1 MFVDVPQSG
10 KDKGAAAPLISRYR
24 YRRSR
29 ICARPPTAAPR
40 RDVTDMIPCGA
51 LSRGRSFVNYFADRV
66 IRCGENWER
75 GDRWWSMGGK
85 GRDTAWVCVWRRPC
99 WRDTAGYPPR
109 PQLGSAARRQELPL
123 ARPTFYTAQ
132 RRAAMHDARCTMHAM
147 RHDAHTRS
155 SPIYRRPQF
164 LFDLHWQVGTE
175 VLKKDSRPRL
185 SDQNDLRRR
194 SAIVVSLMFLC
205 GRKIYIQF
213 IYVFKMKRA
222 MMSWWYIV
230 WRNNCHVS
238 FMILHGSKNNSKI

>member
-132 RRAAMHDARCTMHAM
+132 RRAAMHDARHEARCTHSLKSDISTPSISIRFTLAGW
-147 RHDAHTRS
+147 DRS
-155 SPIYRRPQF
+155 PEKRLAPATVRSKWSPTTVGYCSQPHVPLRAKNLYSIHICIQNEKSYDELMIY
-164 LFDLHWQVGTE
+164 
-175 VLKKDSRPRL
+175 S
-185 SDQNDLRRR
+185 
-194 SAIVVSLMFLC
+194 
-205 GRKIYIQF
+205 
-213 IYVFKMKRA
+213 MKE
-222 MMSWWYIV
+222 
-230 WRNNCHVS
+230 
-238 FMILHGSKNNSKI
+238 